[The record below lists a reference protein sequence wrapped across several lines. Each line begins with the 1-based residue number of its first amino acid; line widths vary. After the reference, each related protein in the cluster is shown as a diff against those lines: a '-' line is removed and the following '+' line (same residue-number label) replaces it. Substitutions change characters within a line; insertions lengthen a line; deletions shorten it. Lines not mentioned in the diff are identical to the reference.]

1 MKNSRKN
8 QIVGLIESIVSL
20 IVFANY
26 LVVYSSVVPLLYLCS
41 YQSIAFVC
49 ECHAVHAERF
59 TSILLVVF
67 SMNNYAVH

>member
-8 QIVGLIESIVSL
+8 QIVGLIESTVSL

-26 LVVYSSVVPLLYLCS
+26 LVVYSSIVPLLYLCS

-49 ECHAVHAERF
+49 ECHAVHAELHF
-59 TSILLVVF
+59 NLTWSVF
-67 SMNNYAVH
+67 HE